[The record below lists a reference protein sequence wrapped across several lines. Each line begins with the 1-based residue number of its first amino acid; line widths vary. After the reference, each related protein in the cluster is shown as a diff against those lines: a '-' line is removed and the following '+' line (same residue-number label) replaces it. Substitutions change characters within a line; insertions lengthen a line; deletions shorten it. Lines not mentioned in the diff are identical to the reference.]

1 MYTTKN
7 TNKKFAWDQYFSN
20 DDGNENTTNKEDVLE
35 SIGNHLKENKFDFGI
50 IFTKLMR
57 KTLKNSGLTNDVS
70 ILELGAGSGY
80 TTSWVLDFYG
90 GNGVLVDNNETSYQY
105 FLKQKQ
111 SFFPNI
117 EYLKE
122 DIFKLQLEPTFDIV
136 CSFGL
141 IEHFENKKEI
151 INAHKKYL
159 KQDGYLILIVP
170 TDTILSRIYWDYN
183 TELDL
188 GYRELVTEE
197 EFHNTLENEGLEV
210 MEICTSERY
219 VYDFTVALCKLK

>member
-7 TNKKFAWDQYFSN
+7 TNKEFAWDQYFSKDN
-20 DDGNENTTNKEDVLE
+20 GVRNNTNKENVLE
-35 SIGNHLKENKFDFGI
+35 SIGIHLKENKFDFGI

-57 KTLKNSGLTNDVS
+57 KALEGSGLTDNLSV
-70 ILELGAGSGY
+70 LELGAGSGY
-80 TTSWVLDFYG
+80 TTSWLLNFYG
-90 GNGVLVDNNETSYQY
+90 GNGVLIDNNETSYQY

-111 SFFPNI
+111 SVFPNI
-117 EYLKE
+117 EYIKE
-122 DIFKLQLEPTFDIV
+122 DIFKLQLESSFDIV

-151 INAHKKYL
+151 IDAHKKYL
-159 KQDGYLILIVP
+159 NRDGYLILIVP

-197 EFHNTLENEGLEV
+197 EFLNTLENEGLEV
-210 MEICTSERY
+210 IKMCTSEGY
-219 VYDFTVALCKLK
+219 VYDFTVALCKL

>member
-7 TNKKFAWDQYFSN
+7 TNIKFAWDQYFSN
-20 DDGNENTTNKEDVLE
+20 DNGVEKKTNKENVLE

-57 KTLKNSGLTNDVS
+57 KALEGSRLTNDIS

-80 TTSWVLDFYG
+80 TTSWLLNFYG

-111 SFFPNI
+111 SVFPNI

-122 DIFKLQLEPTFDIV
+122 DIFKLQLESTFDIV

-151 INAHKKYL
+151 IYAHKKYL
-159 KQDGYLILIVP
+159 KQDGYLILLVP

-188 GYRELVTEE
+188 GYRELVTEA
-197 EFHNTLENEGLEV
+197 EFRSALEKENIKV
-210 MEICTSERY
+210 IKMYTSEHY
-219 VYDFTVALCKLK
+219 VYDFTVALCKI